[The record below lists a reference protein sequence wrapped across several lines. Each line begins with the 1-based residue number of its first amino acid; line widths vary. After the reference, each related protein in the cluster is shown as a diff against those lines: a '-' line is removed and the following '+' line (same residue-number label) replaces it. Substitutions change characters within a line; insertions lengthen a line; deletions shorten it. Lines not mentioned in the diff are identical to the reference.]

1 LREDFEEELIVW
13 RPIMEGLV
21 TVAEVKSG
29 VVDIIDIMKLN
40 ALIDMKAA
48 HEQHESE
55 KARAK

>member
-1 LREDFEEELIVW
+1 
-13 RPIMEGLV
+13 M